1 MDLPLLPIVD
11 SSHVHVSGDV
21 IIDPQAA
28 IAPGTIIQAAPD
40 SQIIIRAGACIGMGS
55 IIQSY
60 QGTIEIE
67 TGAVLGAG
75 VLVIGQGQIGS
86 HACVGAAT
94 TIFAASVQAKEII
107 PPGSVIGDPSRQVAL
122 ESCSEVLN
130 QDEQEEKDNPSSSSE
145 SEQNITNLDQMESEE
160 QESESSATTENEN
173 SSAPSEEELENSHED
188 IDSNPSKQGANTAIY
203 GSIHVSRLLL
213 TIFPEGQSLNHR
225 QEHPESE

>member
-11 SSHVHVSGDV
+11 NSHVHVSGDV

-75 VLVIGQGQIGS
+75 VLVIGQGKIGS
-86 HACVGAAT
+86 HACVGTAT
-94 TIFAASVQAKEII
+94 TIFAASIQAQEIV
-107 PPGSVIGDPSRQVAL
+107 PPGSLIGDPSRQVAL
-122 ESCSEVLN
+122 ESCAEIPEPEEV
-130 QDEQEEKDNPSSSSE
+130 ESSSPTPE
-145 SEQNITNLDQMESEE
+145 PEENITNSDQVEVESEAE
-160 QESESSATTENEN
+160 ATESSETIEEEEA
-173 SSAPSEEELENSHED
+173 SPPSENTPTTSKD
-188 IDSNPSKQGANTAIY
+188 IDSNSPEQEANSNIY

-213 TIFPEGQSLNHR
+213 TIFPEGQSFNRR
-225 QEHPESE
+225 QDSPESE

>member
-11 SSHVHVSGDV
+11 NSHVHVSGDV

-75 VLVIGQGQIGS
+75 VLVIGQGKIGS
-86 HACVGAAT
+86 HACVGTAT
-94 TIFAASVQAKEII
+94 TIFAASIQAQEIV
-107 PPGSVIGDPSRQVAL
+107 PPGSLIGDPSRQVAL
-122 ESCSEVLN
+122 ESCSEI
-130 QDEQEEKDNPSSSSE
+130 SE
-145 SEQNITNLDQMESEE
+145 PE
-160 QESESSATTENEN
+160 
-173 SSAPSEEELENSHED
+173 EEELESSSPTPEAEENITNSDQIESEPEAMESSETIEEEQTSPPSENKSETSED
-188 IDSNPSKQGANTAIY
+188 IDSNSPEQEDNSTIY

-213 TIFPEGQSLNHR
+213 TIFPEGQSFNRR
-225 QEHPESE
+225 QDTPESQ

>member
-11 SSHVHVSGDV
+11 NSHVHVSGDV

-75 VLVIGQGQIGS
+75 VLVIGQGKIGS
-86 HACVGAAT
+86 HACVGTAT
-94 TIFAASVQAKEII
+94 TIFAASIQAQEIV
-107 PPGSVIGDPSRQVAL
+107 PPGSLIGDPSRQVAL
-122 ESCSEVLN
+122 ESCSEV
-130 QDEQEEKDNPSSSSE
+130 P
-145 SEQNITNLDQMESEE
+145 ESEE
-160 QESESSATTENEN
+160 LESSSPTPEPEENTTNSDQIESEPEAIESSETVEEEQT
-173 SSAPSEEELENSHED
+173 SPPSEIQSETSED
-188 IDSNPSKQGANTAIY
+188 IDSNSPEKEANSSIY

-213 TIFPEGQSLNHR
+213 TIFPEGQSFNHR
-225 QEHPESE
+225 QDPPESE

>member
-11 SSHVHVSGDV
+11 NSHVHVSGDV

-75 VLVIGQGQIGS
+75 VLVIGQGKIGS
-86 HACVGAAT
+86 HACVGTAT
-94 TIFAASVQAKEII
+94 TIFAASIQAQEIV
-107 PPGSVIGDPSRQVAL
+107 PPGSLIGDPSRQVAL
-122 ESCSEVLN
+122 ESCSEVP
-130 QDEQEEKDNPSSSSE
+130 EP
-145 SEQNITNLDQMESEE
+145 
-160 QESESSATTENEN
+160 
-173 SSAPSEEELENSHED
+173 EELESSSPNPEPEENTINSDQIESEPEVIESSETIEEEQTSPPSETSED
-188 IDSNPSKQGANTAIY
+188 IDSNSPEKEANSSIY

-213 TIFPEGQSLNHR
+213 TIFPEGQSFNHR
-225 QEHPESE
+225 QDPPESE